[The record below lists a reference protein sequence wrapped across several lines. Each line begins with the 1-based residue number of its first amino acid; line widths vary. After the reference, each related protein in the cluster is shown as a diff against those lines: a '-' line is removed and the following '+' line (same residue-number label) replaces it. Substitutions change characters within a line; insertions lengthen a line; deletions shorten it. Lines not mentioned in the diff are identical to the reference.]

1 MAVNPSASSLNVVP
15 VTEVFVGIGSNV
27 EPERH
32 IRTAVQLL
40 RERFGAVRVSPVY
53 RNPAVGF
60 DGDDFFNLVA
70 VFESDTGFEQVHTIL
85 EEIEFSCG
93 RVRGGP
99 RYAPRTLDIDLLL
112 YGDLVHDTAPVLP
125 RKDLL
130 RYAFVLKP
138 ITDLAPDHR
147 HPVTGRSFAEH
158 WAEFDAASQPLV
170 LVSIAGL

>member
-1 MAVNPSASSLNVVP
+1 MPD
-15 VTEVFVGIGSNV
+15 VFVGIGSNV

-32 IRTAVQLL
+32 IRKAVKLL
-40 RERFGAVRVSPVY
+40 REEFGPLCVSPVY

-70 VFESDTGFEQVHTIL
+70 GFESKAGYETVHAIL
-85 EEIEFSCG
+85 ERIEAACG

-112 YGDLVHDTAPVLP
+112 YGDMVREMAPVLP

-138 ITDLAPDHR
+138 MVDIAPDR
-147 HPVTGRSFAEH
+147 KHPVTGRSFAAH
-158 WAEFDAASQPLV
+158 WTEFDTASQPLV
-170 LVSIAGL
+170 MVRLDGL

>member
-1 MAVNPSASSLNVVP
+1 MP
-15 VTEVFVGIGSNV
+15 EVFVGIGSNV

-32 IRTAVQLL
+32 IRTAVGLL
-40 RERFGAVRVSPVY
+40 REAFGTVRVSPVY

-70 VFESDTGFEQVHTIL
+70 GFSSDEDFEQVRAKL
-85 EEIEFSCG
+85 EQIEAVCG

-112 YGDLVHDTAPVLP
+112 YGELVHETAPVLP

-138 ITDLAPDHR
+138 ITDIAPDHR
-147 HPVTGRSFAEH
+147 HPLTGKTFAEH
-158 WAEFDAASQPLV
+158 WAEFDAATQPLV
-170 LVSIAGL
+170 PVRFEGL

>member
-1 MAVNPSASSLNVVP
+1 MP
-15 VTEVFVGIGSNV
+15 EIFVGIGSNV

-40 RERFGAVRVSPVY
+40 RERFGKLRVSPVY

-70 VFESDTGFEQVHTIL
+70 SFKSDAGFEQVHTIL
-85 EEIEFSCG
+85 EQIEASCG
-93 RVRGGP
+93 RIRGGP

-112 YGDLVHDTAPVLP
+112 YGDLVRETAPVLP

-138 ITDLAPDHR
+138 MVDIAPDHR
-147 HPVTGRSFAEH
+147 HPVTGRSFAAH
-158 WAEFDAASQPLV
+158 WAEFDASAQPLV
-170 LVSIAGL
+170 LVRFDGL

>member
-1 MAVNPSASSLNVVP
+1 M
-15 VTEVFVGIGSNV
+15 TQVFIGIGSNV
-27 EPERH
+27 EPEQQ
-32 IRTAVQLL
+32 IRAAVQLL
-40 RERFGAVRVSPVY
+40 REHFGQLRVSPVY

-70 VFESDTGFEQVHTIL
+70 GFESEAGFELVHTIL
-85 EEIEFSCG
+85 EQIEAACG

-112 YGDLVHDTAPVLP
+112 YGDLVHETAPVLP

-138 ITDLAPDHR
+138 MVDIAPDHT
-147 HPVTGRSFAEH
+147 HPVTGRSFAAH

-170 LVSIAGL
+170 LVTFAGL

>member
-1 MAVNPSASSLNVVP
+1 MP
-15 VTEVFVGIGSNV
+15 EIFVGIGSNV

-32 IRTAVQLL
+32 IRNAVRLL
-40 RERFGAVRVSPVY
+40 RERFGTVRVSPVY

-70 VFESDTGFEQVHTIL
+70 GFGSDATFEAVHTIL
-85 EEIEFSCG
+85 EQIEADCG

-112 YGDLVHDTAPVLP
+112 YGDMVRETPPIMP
-125 RKDLL
+125 RRDLL

-138 ITDLAPDHR
+138 MTDIAPDHR
-147 HPVTGRSFAEH
+147 HPVTGRSFAAH

-170 LVSIAGL
+170 MVRLDGL

>member
-1 MAVNPSASSLNVVP
+1 M
-15 VTEVFVGIGSNV
+15 TEIFVGIGSNV

-32 IRTAVQLL
+32 IRAAVQLL
-40 RERFGAVRVSPVY
+40 HERFGAVRVSPVY

-60 DGDDFFNLVA
+60 DGDDFYNLVA
-70 VFESDTGFEQVHTIL
+70 SFKSDAGFEQVHSIL
-85 EEIEFSCG
+85 EEIEAACG

-112 YGDLVHDTAPVLP
+112 YGDLIHDTAPVLP

-138 ITDLAPDHR
+138 MTDIAPGHR

-170 LVSIAGL
+170 LVSFSGL

>member
-1 MAVNPSASSLNVVP
+1 M
-15 VTEVFVGIGSNV
+15 TQVFVGIGSNV

-32 IRTAVQLL
+32 IRTAVHLL

-70 VFESDTGFEQVHTIL
+70 GFGSEAGFEQVHTIL
-85 EEIEFSCG
+85 EQIEAACG

-112 YGDLVHDTAPVLP
+112 YGDLVHENAPILP

-138 ITDLAPDHR
+138 ITDIAPDHR
-147 HPVTGRSFAEH
+147 HPLTGRSFAEH

-170 LVSIAGL
+170 PVAFTGL

>member
-1 MAVNPSASSLNVVP
+1 M
-15 VTEVFVGIGSNV
+15 TEIFVGIGSNV

-32 IRTAVQLL
+32 LRAGVKLL
-40 RERFGAVRVSPVY
+40 RERFGELTVSPVY

-60 DGDDFFNLVA
+60 EGDDFFNLVA
-70 VFESDTGFEQVHTIL
+70 SFDSDAGYEQVHTEL
-85 EEIEFSCG
+85 EKIEFACG

-112 YGDLVHDTAPVLP
+112 YGDLVRDTPPVLP

-138 ITDLAPDHR
+138 ITDIAPQHR
-147 HPVTGRSFAEH
+147 HPVTGRTFAEH

-170 LVSIAGL
+170 PVSMAGL

>member
-1 MAVNPSASSLNVVP
+1 M
-15 VTEVFVGIGSNV
+15 
-27 EPERH
+27 
-32 IRTAVQLL
+32 L
-40 RERFGAVRVSPVY
+40 RERFGKLRVSPVY

-70 VFESDTGFEQVHTIL
+70 AFESDAGFEQVHTVL
-85 EEIEFSCG
+85 EQIESACG

-112 YGDLVHDTAPVLP
+112 YGDLVHDAPPVLP

-138 ITDLAPDHR
+138 ITDVAPEHR
-147 HPVTGRSFAEH
+147 HPVTGRTFAAH
-158 WAEFDAASQPLV
+158 WAEFDVTSQPLT
-170 LVSIAGL
+170 LVELDLK